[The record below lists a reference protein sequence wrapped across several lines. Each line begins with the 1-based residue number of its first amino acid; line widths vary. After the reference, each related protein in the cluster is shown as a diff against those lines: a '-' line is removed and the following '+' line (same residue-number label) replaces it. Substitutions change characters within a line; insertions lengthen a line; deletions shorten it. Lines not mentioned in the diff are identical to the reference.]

1 MNPQNALLG
10 YTRGMRHLGHI
21 LVIGFLG
28 CSSLTALAQ
37 VLVFEDSFDQ
47 EGLWDSRN
55 LNVGRFGYDDGW
67 FEISINQPDSYIF
80 VPAPVLPA
88 KDVRL
93 EVDIAKRSGAA
104 TDEAGVFCRLQLEGG
119 HYELLFSAESR
130 TSAIY
135 RVTNEEYVAI
145 GRAVLPPEIKLNSG
159 NKANHVRAECVGSK
173 LRLFVN
179 DWLTLEA
186 QDTNFEGGWVG
197 LAAGTGTRNSQLKA
211 DFDNFKFF
219 VL

>member
-1 MNPQNALLG
+1 
-10 YTRGMRHLGHI
+10 MRFNWRHI
-21 LVIGFLG
+21 LSIFFLS
-28 CSSLTALAQ
+28 CSGLAAYAQ

-47 EGLWDSRN
+47 EGVWDSRN
-55 LNVGRFGYDDGW
+55 LNVGHFGYADGW
-67 FEISINQPDSYIF
+67 FQIFIDKPDSFIY

-93 EVDIAKRSGAA
+93 EVDISKRSGADS
-104 TDEAGVFCRLQLEGG
+104 DEAGVFCRLQLEGG
-119 HYELLFSAESR
+119 HYELLFSAEAR

-135 RVTNEEYVAI
+135 RVNGDEYVAI
-145 GRAVLPPEIKLNSG
+145 ARAVLPPEIKLNSG
-159 NKANHVRAECVGSK
+159 KKPNHLRAECVGSV

-186 QDTNFEGGWVG
+186 QDSNFEGGWVG
-197 LAAGTGTRNSQLKA
+197 LAAGTGTRVTQLKA
-211 DFDNFKFF
+211 DFDNFKLY

>member
-1 MNPQNALLG
+1 
-10 YTRGMRHLGHI
+10 MRFNWRHVLSV
-21 LVIGFLG
+21 LFLS
-28 CSSLTALAQ
+28 CSGLATLAQ

-47 EGLWDSRN
+47 EGVWDSRN
-55 LNVGRFGYDDGW
+55 LNVGRFGYKNGW
-67 FEISINQPDSYIF
+67 FQIYIDKPDSFIY

-93 EVDIAKRSGAA
+93 EVDISKRSGAMF
-104 TDEAGVFCRLQLEGG
+104 DEAGVFCRLQLEGG
-119 HYELLFSAESR
+119 HYELMFSAEAR

-135 RVTNEEYVAI
+135 RVNGDEYVAI

-159 NKANHVRAECVGSK
+159 VKPNHLRAECVGSK

-186 QDTNFEGGWVG
+186 QDSNFEGGWVG
-197 LAAGTGTRNSQLKA
+197 LAAGTGTKVTQLTA
-211 DFDNFKFF
+211 DFDNFKLF

>member
-1 MNPQNALLG
+1 
-10 YTRGMRHLGHI
+10 MRFFRGHI
-21 LVIGFLG
+21 LSIFLC
-28 CSSLTALAQ
+28 CSSVAVFAQ

-47 EGLWDSRN
+47 EGIWDSRK
-55 LNVGRFGYDDGW
+55 LNVGHFGYNQGW
-67 FEISINQPDSYIF
+67 FQIAIDQPDSYIL

-93 EVDIAKRSGAA
+93 EVDIAKQSGDAS
-104 TDEAGVFCRLQLEGG
+104 DEAGVFCREQIEGG
-119 HYELLFSAESR
+119 HYELLFSAEAR

-145 GRAVLPPEIKLNSG
+145 GRALLPPEIKLNSG
-159 NKANHVRAECVGSK
+159 AKPNHLRAECVGAK

-179 DWLTLEA
+179 DWLTLETTDA
-186 QDTNFEGGWVG
+186 NFEGGWVG
-197 LAAGTGTRNSQLKA
+197 LAAGTGTRNTQLRA
-211 DFDNFKFF
+211 NFDNFKLF

>member
-1 MNPQNALLG
+1 
-10 YTRGMRHLGHI
+10 MRFNWRHTLS
-21 LVIGFLG
+21 LFCLS
-28 CSSLTALAQ
+28 CSGLATLAQ

-47 EGLWDSRN
+47 EGIWDSRN
-55 LNVGRFGYDDGW
+55 LNVGRFGYQNGW
-67 FEISINQPDSYIF
+67 FQIYIDKPDSFIY

-93 EVDIAKRSGAA
+93 EVDISKRSGAA
-104 TDEAGVFCRLQLEGG
+104 SDEAGVFCRLQLEGG
-119 HYELLFSAESR
+119 HYELMFSSEAR

-135 RVTNEEYVAI
+135 RVSGDEYVAI
-145 GRAVLPPEIKLNSG
+145 GRAVLPPEIKLNAG
-159 NKANHVRAECVGSK
+159 LKPNHLRAECVGSK

-186 QDTNFEGGWVG
+186 QDSNFEGGWVG
-197 LAAGTGTRNSQLKA
+197 LAAGTGTRVTQLTA
-211 DFDNFKFF
+211 EFDNFKLF

>member
-1 MNPQNALLG
+1 
-10 YTRGMRHLGHI
+10 MRFTWRHI
-21 LVIGFLG
+21 LAVFFLG
-28 CSSLTALAQ
+28 CSGLAAYAQ

-47 EGLWDSRN
+47 EGVWDSRK
-55 LNVGRFGYDDGW
+55 LNVGRFGYDNGW
-67 FEISINQPDSYIF
+67 FQIFIDKPDSFIY

-104 TDEAGVFCRLQLEGG
+104 SDEVGVFCRLQLEGG
-119 HYELLFSAESR
+119 HYELLFSSEAR

-135 RVTNEEYVAI
+135 RVNGDEYVAI
-145 GRAVLPPEIKLNSG
+145 GRAVLPPEIKLSTG
-159 NKANHVRAECVGSK
+159 QKPNHLRAECVGSV
-173 LRLFVN
+173 LRLYVN

-186 QDTNFEGGWVG
+186 QDSNFEGGWVG
-197 LAAGTGTRNSQLKA
+197 LAAGTGTRVSQLTA
-211 DFDNFKFF
+211 DFDNFKLF

>member
-1 MNPQNALLG
+1 
-10 YTRGMRHLGHI
+10 MRFNWRHVLSV
-21 LVIGFLG
+21 LFLS
-28 CSSLTALAQ
+28 CSGLATLAQ

-47 EGLWDSRN
+47 EGVWDSRN
-55 LNVGRFGYDDGW
+55 LNVGRFGYENGW
-67 FEISINQPDSYIF
+67 FQIYIDKPDSFIY

-93 EVDIAKRSGAA
+93 EVDISKRSGAMF
-104 TDEAGVFCRLQLEGG
+104 DEAGVFCRLQLEGG
-119 HYELLFSAESR
+119 HYELMFSAEAR

-135 RVTNEEYVAI
+135 RVNGDEYVAI

-159 NKANHVRAECVGSK
+159 VKPNHLRAECVGSK

-186 QDTNFEGGWVG
+186 QDSNFEGGWVG
-197 LAAGTGTRNSQLKA
+197 LAAGTGTKVTQLTA
-211 DFDNFKFF
+211 DFDNFKLF

>member
-1 MNPQNALLG
+1 MSLFCLS
-10 YTRGMRHLGHI
+10 
-21 LVIGFLG
+21 
-28 CSSLTALAQ
+28 CSGLATLAQ

-47 EGLWDSRN
+47 EGIWDSRN
-55 LNVGRFGYDDGW
+55 LNVGRFGYENGW
-67 FEISINQPDSYIF
+67 FQIYIDKPDSFIY

-93 EVDIAKRSGAA
+93 EVDISKRSGAVF
-104 TDEAGVFCRLQLEGG
+104 DEAGVFCRLQLEGG
-119 HYELLFSAESR
+119 HYELMFSAEAR

-135 RVTNEEYVAI
+135 RVNGDEYVAI

-159 NKANHVRAECVGSK
+159 VKPNHLRAECVGSK

-179 DWLTLEA
+179 DWLTLET
-186 QDTNFEGGWVG
+186 QDSNFEGGWVG
-197 LAAGTGTRNSQLKA
+197 LAAGTGTKVTELTA
-211 DFDNFKFF
+211 DFDNFKLF

>member
-1 MNPQNALLG
+1 MRFAWRHIFSIFLLC
-10 YTRGMRHLGHI
+10 
-21 LVIGFLG
+21 
-28 CSSLTALAQ
+28 CSSLVAYAQ

-47 EGLWDSRN
+47 EGIWDSRN
-55 LNVGRFGYDDGW
+55 LTVGRFGYDDGW
-67 FEISINQPDSYIF
+67 FQISINQPDSYIF

-93 EVDIAKRSGAA
+93 EVDIAKRTGADS
-104 TDEAGVFCRLQLEGG
+104 DEAGVFCRLQLEGG
-119 HYELLFSAESR
+119 HYELLFSAEAR

-159 NKANHVRAECVGSK
+159 KKSNHLRAECVGSR

-179 DWLTLEA
+179 DWLTLET

-197 LAAGTGTRNSQLKA
+197 LAAGTGSRNTQLKA
-211 DFDNFKFF
+211 DFDNFKLFI
-219 VL
+219 L